1 MLSELDELIDEL
13 EDNPFQGTPLGNEVY
28 KIRVAVASK
37 GKGKSGGVRV
47 MTNVLI
53 VRNTVYLFSIYN
65 KGEKVTLI
73 ENEITRLLKEIP
85 K

>member
-28 KIRVAVASK
+28 KIRVGVASK

-65 KGEKVTLI
+65 KGEKDTLI